1 MFTWICPQCGREV
14 LPSQSECPA
23 CAEKAEAA
31 KQPVA
36 APPPQPQ
43 QAPRYAPAPAQPQY
57 ASPPQQQYAPPP
69 QQYAP
74 QPIQY
79 GPPPSKGLPSW
90 VVTLLVAGGLL
101 GAGALAYR
109 FLPSN
114 KTASDDSETV
124 AEKPASKK
132 GASGKDHKYAKHL
145 EIAGVRLSEDPR
157 QRLIVKLTVINH
169 LAADMSGLKL
179 TVMLKIKGKSE
190 KILAEVPV
198 SVPNLGPLESK
209 DVTVTVPTKLRAYE
223 LPDWQFLETSFDIT
237 AP

>member
-23 CAEKAEAA
+23 CAEKAQAA

-36 APPPQPQ
+36 APPP
-43 QAPRYAPAPAQPQY
+43 A
-57 ASPPQQQYAPPP
+57 QQQYAPPP
-69 QQYAP
+69 QQYGP
-74 QPIQY
+74 PPIQY
-79 GPPPSKGLPSW
+79 GPPAAKGLPSW

-101 GAGALAYR
+101 GVGALAYR

-114 KTASDDSETV
+114 KSASDDSELT
-124 AEKPASKK
+124 ATEKSAPATGKNS
-132 GASGKDHKYAKHL
+132 ASGNAHPYAKQL
-145 EIAGVRLSEDPR
+145 ELAGVRLSEDPR

-169 LAADMSGLKL
+169 SAADMSGLKM
-179 TVMLKIKGKSE
+179 TVTLRTKGKSE
-190 KILAEVPV
+190 RILATVPV
-198 SVPNLGPLESK
+198 SVPSLGPMESK
-209 DVTVTVPTKLRAYE
+209 DVTATVPTKLRAYE